1 MGTVAAAFILVAI
14 VMLICSVLS
23 TIKSRLKMIL
33 KKLQEALAEV
43 GEQRAA
49 LDDVEAQLRSMI
61 SKLSGV
67 PQSVP
72 TVARQIMSAPGPE
85 RARDRV
91 DDIVDIL
98 RAAGKP
104 LHITEIA
111 GRLTSA
117 DGTPVDRTIIEPSLN
132 RHVGTVKR
140 KRIDK
145 FGPSTFGLP
154 EWKENTQIVEAS

>member
-1 MGTVAAAFILVAI
+1 
-14 VMLICSVLS
+14 
-23 TIKSRLKMIL
+23 MIL
-33 KKLQEALAEV
+33 SKLQEALEEV
-43 GEQRAA
+43 DAQRAA
-49 LDDVEAQLRSMI
+49 LDDVETQLRSMI

-72 TVARQIMSAPGPE
+72 ITAHQMMSAPGPK
-85 RARDRV
+85 RTRDRL

-111 GRLTSA
+111 SRLSSA
-117 DGTPVDRTIIEPSLN
+117 SGAPVDRTTIEPSLN

-145 FGPSTFGLP
+145 FGASTFGLP
-154 EWKENTQIVEAS
+154 ERKESNQIVEAS